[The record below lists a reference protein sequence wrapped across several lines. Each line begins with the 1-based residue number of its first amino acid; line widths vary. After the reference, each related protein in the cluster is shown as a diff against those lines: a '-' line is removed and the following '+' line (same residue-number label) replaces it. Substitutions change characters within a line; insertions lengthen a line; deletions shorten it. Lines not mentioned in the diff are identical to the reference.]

1 MTKHLNDLLETSGK
15 AGNDR
20 KISKKMFISLNFE
33 KIDKALKLGNSYEAI
48 ISALEKDGVKFTYS
62 YFSQLLVAEYQA
74 RGLNPKFKKHPG
86 NGKPSVK
93 TVESKSNA
101 TGSAL
106 NHDPVQKSDSP
117 AVDEKQALKDELKR
131 IRNSDMTHEKKR
143 EAIAAANAASR
154 NVNPLADRK

>member
-33 KIDKALKLGNSYEAI
+33 KIDKALKLGNSHEAI

-62 YFSQLLVAEYQA
+62 YFSQLLSAEYQA

-93 TVESKSNA
+93 TVESKSSA

-106 NHDPVQKSDSP
+106 KPDPVKKADSSSG
-117 AVDEKQALKDELKR
+117 DESQALKDELDR
-131 IRNSDMTHEKKR
+131 IRKSDMTLIQKR
-143 EAIAAANAASR
+143 EAIAAATASAKNA
-154 NVNPLADRK
+154 NPLADRK